1 MSEVPLYPPTK
12 SDPLSTPTPD
22 SDDHELMNFHDR
34 QIPRSLSLE
43 GETCNLA
50 WQVSAASALRTLL
63 PPPIEWR
70 GTPTPTRLSCTNLTT
85 CILPLTVHP
94 HTRFRRP
101 VHFPLQ
107 RQAAFAPLNATS
119 RSSPPA
125 TRRVEGNSDSA
136 PPRRAARLVQG
147 FQAPILRVAANKS
160 ESPSRKQRL
169 IQGLQAPILQVAA
182 NEPSRKQGA
191 SPRRS
196 LVVRERS
203 SSLYELATGES
214 ESPSRKQQLVKELQG
229 LQAPIFRKSEFL
241 DASALERSGSS
252 VLSTPRTLNPA
263 P

>member
-50 WQVSAASALRTLL
+50 WQVSAASALRTLP

-70 GTPTPTRLSCTNLTT
+70 GTPTPTRLSCTILTT

-160 ESPSRKQRL
+160 ESPSRKQQL
-169 IQGLQAPILQVAA
+169 VKGLQGGQGLQALILRESEFPTGFWDAPTREG
-182 NEPSRKQGA
+182 NGA
-191 SPRRS
+191 S
-196 LVVRERS
+196 VHS
-203 SSLYELATGES
+203 S
-214 ESPSRKQQLVKELQG
+214 
-229 LQAPIFRKSEFL
+229 
-241 DASALERSGSS
+241 
-252 VLSTPRTLNPA
+252 PRTLKPFTLDPA